1 MPSLHIRSENT
12 RDVWQIWPS
21 VDSIPPGT
29 IQETRSYIFELQG
42 SDHAA
47 ETDLLID
54 DVPLEALRSR
64 GAGTARWRWQTGFHA
79 GEISAELRQPGH
91 RPIRFDLVTDPDR
104 NKLTRSDFDTMLVD
118 IMRDSF
124 ALFSLTNFH
133 KGIAHGTKGKP
144 PAIARLEYLR
154 SRMGAL
160 ERVVREI
167 QRRPRRHLRSEERVV
182 PYHQV
187 RRATG
192 DEVIRSFARGR
203 AARVPPSVARLPNAL
218 RGYLPTEFRI
228 RQRFSSFDLPEHQQM
243 AAVLT
248 AWAAWLSASADQ
260 LDKVGAKDDPET
272 KSVAALWANRCRSL
286 SRRLQAMRSAEPFA
300 DLPPAS
306 PQLHLSSLFRN
317 DPNYRQFYKL
327 YQDFNLGLAS
337 IFGDFLNL
345 PLARTFELYE
355 LWCFLRLVHAAVKE
369 FGPAAVDFRTLFT
382 RDAKGGLTIAASAVT
397 VKVSPSWD
405 IMFQKRYE
413 EFWKANDGRGS
424 FSRSMAPDI
433 VLAGKTGGEV
443 AQAQLIVL
451 DAKYRIDTALNDA
464 ISSIHTYRDALVEDA
479 GSGDF
484 RGIVRAAYLLT
495 PHIPRP
501 GAASYQKTSM
511 PGRLFHPDYRSTF
524 RFGAATLK
532 PGMTLPDICGS
543 LRSII
548 ADAARK
554 AVTP

>member
-1 MPSLHIRSENT
+1 MPSLHIRSEDT
-12 RDVWQIWPS
+12 GDAWQIWPS
-21 VDSIPPGT
+21 PDGIPPGT
-29 IQETRSYIFELQG
+29 IQETRSYIFELQ
-42 SDHAA
+42 DTERATD
-47 ETDLLID
+47 TDLLID

-79 GEISAELRQPGH
+79 GEISAELRQPGQ
-91 RPIRFDLVTDPDR
+91 RPIRFELVTDPDR
-104 NKLTRSDFDTMLVD
+104 NKLTRADFDTMLVD

-133 KGIAHGTKGKP
+133 KGIAQGAKAKP

-154 SRMGAL
+154 SRIDAL

-167 QRRPRRHLRSEERVV
+167 ERRPRRRLGSEERVA

-203 AARVPPSVARLPNAL
+203 AVRVPPKITRLPSAL
-218 RGYLPTEFRI
+218 RGFLPTEFRI
-228 RQRFSSFDLPEHQQM
+228 RQRFSSFDLPEHRQM
-243 AAVLT
+243 AAVLA
-248 AWAAWLSASADQ
+248 AWAAWLSASAEQ
-260 LDKVGAKDDPET
+260 LDKLALKDDPET
-272 KSVAALWANRCRSL
+272 KSVASLWANRCRRL
-286 SRRLQAMRSAEPFA
+286 ARRLHTLRRAEPFA
-300 DLPPAS
+300 DLPPAA

-337 IFGDFLNL
+337 IFGDFLDL

-355 LWCFLRLVHAAVKE
+355 LWCFLRLVHAGVKE
-369 FGPAAVDFRTLFT
+369 FGSSAVDFRTLFT
-382 RDAKGGLTIAASAVT
+382 RDATGGLTIAASAVT
-397 VKVSPSWD
+397 VKVSSSWE

-413 EFWKANDGRGS
+413 EFWKADDGRGS
-424 FSRSMAPDI
+424 FSRAMTPDI
-433 VLAGKTGGEV
+433 VFAKRTGAGGSKS
-443 AQAQLIVL
+443 QLIVL

-484 RGIVRAAYLLT
+484 RGIVQAAYLLT
-495 PHIPRP
+495 PHIPKS
-501 GAASYQKTSM
+501 GTASYQTTAM
-511 PGRLFHPDYRSTF
+511 PSRLFHPDYRSTF
-524 RFGAATLK
+524 HFGAATLV
-532 PGMTLPDICGS
+532 PGMPLSDICAC
-543 LRSII
+543 LRAVI
-548 ADAARK
+548 ADATGPA
-554 AVTP
+554 AAP

>member
-1 MPSLHIRSENT
+1 MPSLHIRAEDT
-12 RDVWQIWPS
+12 GDAWQVWPS
-21 VDSIPPGT
+21 ADSIPPGA
-29 IQETRSYIFELQG
+29 IQEACSYVFELQDAEG
-42 SDHAA
+42 AP

-54 DVPLEALRSR
+54 DIPLEALRSR
-64 GAGTARWRWQTGFHA
+64 GKGTARWRWQTGFHA
-79 GEISAELRQPGH
+79 GEISVELRPPGQ
-91 RPIRFDLVTDPDR
+91 RPIRFELVTDPDR

-133 KGIAHGTKGKP
+133 KGIAQGTKGKP

-154 SRMGAL
+154 SRMDAL

-167 QRRPRRHLRSEERVV
+167 ERRPRRHLRSEERVV

-203 AARVPPSVARLPNAL
+203 ATRVPPKVTRLPSAL
-218 RGYLPTEFRI
+218 RGFLPTEFRI
-228 RQRFSSFDLPEHQQM
+228 RQRFSSFDLPEHRQM
-243 AAVLT
+243 AAVLS
-248 AWAAWLSASADQ
+248 AWAAWLSASAEQ
-260 LDKVGAKDDPET
+260 LDKVAAKGDPET
-272 KSVAALWANRCRSL
+272 QSVGSLWANRCRRL
-286 SRRLQAMRSAEPFA
+286 ARRLHALRQAEPFA
-300 DLPPAS
+300 DLPPVP

-327 YQDFNLGLAS
+327 YQDFNLGLAA
-337 IFGDFLNL
+337 IFGDFLDL

-355 LWCFLRLVHAAVKE
+355 LWCFLRLIHAAVKE

-382 RDAKGGLTIAASAVT
+382 RDAAGGLTIAASAVT
-397 VKVSPSWD
+397 VKVSASWEV
-405 IMFQKRYE
+405 MFQKRYE
-413 EFWKANDGRGS
+413 EFWKADDGRGS
-424 FSRSMAPDI
+424 FSRSMTPDI
-433 VLAGKTGGEV
+433 VLAGKTSGEA

-464 ISSIHTYRDALVEDA
+464 ISSIHTYRDALVENA
-479 GSGDF
+479 GGGEF
-484 RGIVRAAYLLT
+484 HGIVQAAYLLT
-495 PHIPRP
+495 PHIPQLD
-501 GAASYQKTSM
+501 AATYQTTAM

-532 PGMTLPDICGS
+532 PSMNLPDICAA
-543 LRSII
+543 LRAII
-548 ADAARK
+548 ADAAGTS
-554 AVTP
+554 VSP